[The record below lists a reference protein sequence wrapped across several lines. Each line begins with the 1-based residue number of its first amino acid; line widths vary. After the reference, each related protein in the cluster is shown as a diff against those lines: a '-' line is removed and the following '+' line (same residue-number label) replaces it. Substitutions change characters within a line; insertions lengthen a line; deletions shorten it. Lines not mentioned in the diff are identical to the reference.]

1 MIFNPTMRG
10 GGGVDTSDATA
21 SAATIYEGKTA
32 YVNGKKVTGTYSPP
46 RDRIVE
52 SLYPDGDDKEIYFG
66 LDPKEVANCK
76 MKIESVEFYD
86 MFDGDQWVGV
96 GEAKKDY
103 YIPCKVGQTIQI
115 IEAAATPTYT
125 VVVQE
130 IPDGS
135 GENGDG
141 VVKYIGLRVENPMND
156 NIPWDSVF
164 AVRIVR

>member
-1 MIFNPTMRG
+1 MIFNPTIRG

-21 SAATIYEGKTA
+21 SAATIYEGQTA

-52 SLYPDGDDKEIYFG
+52 SLYPDGKDTEIYFG
-66 LDPKEVANCK
+66 FDPREVANCK

-115 IEAAATPTYT
+115 IEAAATPTYE
-125 VVVQE
+125 VVVME

-141 VVKYIGLRVENPMND
+141 VTRHIGLRVKDYRDNDYPWMN
-156 NIPWDSVF
+156 VF
-164 AVRIVR
+164 AVRIVK